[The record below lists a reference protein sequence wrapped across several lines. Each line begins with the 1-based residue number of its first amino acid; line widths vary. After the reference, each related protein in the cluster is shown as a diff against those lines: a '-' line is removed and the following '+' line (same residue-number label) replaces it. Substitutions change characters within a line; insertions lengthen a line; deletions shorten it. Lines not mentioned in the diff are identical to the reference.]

1 MSAAPFDLLVVGAG
15 PAGVAAAITAQR
27 RGLSVALVDRATFPR
42 DKTCGD
48 GLTAAALR
56 HLEDLG
62 VTVPGLAS
70 AQPITTVVVRSP
82 SGRAVELPFPGG
94 GHYAMVTTRLDL
106 DAALVDR
113 AADVG
118 IPVITGAAVTAIE
131 MSPAG
136 VHVGTGDATFHARFV
151 IGADGHYSAVRRLV
165 APDAEHDLGSSHA
178 FRQYFTGVD
187 EDRLWVVFERDLLPG
202 YAWVFPLPGGRAN
215 VGLGVVQGG
224 SRDARLRGKDL
235 AARWRE
241 VLARPSIRAILGPR
255 AEPEAPRRAWPIPA
269 AFDPRRCTAGR
280 VLFAGD
286 AASVVDPMTGEGV
299 AQALESGM
307 LAAHAV
313 ADGGPVAAVAAR
325 YRTTI
330 DRELGRDL
338 RFARR
343 VQRILRTPTSAAGA
357 LALVDTSA
365 WTRRNFARWMFEDY
379 PRALLLTPDRW
390 RSGALTPA
398 GAYAS

>member
-27 RGLSVALVDRATFPR
+27 RGLSVALIDRATFPR

-62 VTVPGLAS
+62 VTVPGLPTT
-70 AQPITTVVVRSP
+70 QPIATVMVRSP
-82 SGRAVELPFPGG
+82 SGRVIELPLPDN
-94 GHYAMVTTRLDL
+94 GHYATVTTRLDL
-106 DAALVDR
+106 DAALVNR
-113 AADVG
+113 AAEVG
-118 IPVITGAAVTAIE
+118 VPVITGAAVTAIDVTQT
-131 MSPAG
+131 G
-136 VHVGTGDATFHARFV
+136 VSVSTDTATFSARFV

-165 APDAEHDLGSSHA
+165 SPEPAHDLGSSHA
-178 FRQYFTGVD
+178 FRQYFTGVED
-187 EDRLWVVFERDLLPG
+187 DRLWVVFERDLLPG

-215 VGLGVVQGG
+215 VGLGVIRG
-224 SRDARLRGKDL
+224 SRGTRGEPIRGKEL
-235 AARWRE
+235 AARWRD
-241 VLARPSIRAILGPR
+241 VLTRPSIRAILGPR
-255 AEPEAPRRAWPIPA
+255 AEPEAAHRAWPIPA
-269 AFDPRRCTAGR
+269 AFDPRRCSAGR

-286 AASVVDPMTGEGV
+286 AAGVVDPMTGEGI
-299 AQALESGM
+299 AQALESGV

-338 RFARR
+338 RFAHRCNGCCARR
-343 VQRILRTPTSAAGA
+343 EAPPVRSHWWTHPRGRGATS
-357 LALVDTSA
+357 
-365 WTRRNFARWMFEDY
+365 
-379 PRALLLTPDRW
+379 
-390 RSGALTPA
+390 PA
-398 GAYAS
+398 GCSRTIRARCC